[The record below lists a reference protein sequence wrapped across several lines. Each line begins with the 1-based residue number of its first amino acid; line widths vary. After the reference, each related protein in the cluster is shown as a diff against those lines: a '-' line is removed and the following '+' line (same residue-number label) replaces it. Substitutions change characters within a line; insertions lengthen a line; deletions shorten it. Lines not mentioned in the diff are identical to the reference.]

1 MRKTTEIRNVVTPGF
16 MAILFFFML
25 TAYAAVES
33 ASLDHFDNCKPLEVD
48 FIVLEGDATLRSIEQ
63 HIVSDLARVGI
74 TVNTRL
80 LNRDDMNAAMV
91 NGTFNL
97 AFSESWGAP
106 YDPPPIAASM

>member
-1 MRKTTEIRNVVTPGF
+1 MRQTTEIRNVSPIIR
-16 MAILFFFML
+16 AILLLFVL
-25 TAYAAVES
+25 TVYAVVGS
-33 ASLDHFDNCKPLEVD
+33 ASLDHFDNCKPMEVD

-74 TVNTRL
+74 TVNTRA

-106 YDPPPIAASM
+106 YDPQAFAAS